1 MRKRRRKK
9 TEEEE
14 EEDRGPLENSEE
26 EVTEFVVAFIIAEK
40 ASARGLHAACCRPS
54 TLCR

>member
-26 EVTEFVVAFIIAEK
+26 EDTEFVVAFIIAEK
-40 ASARGLHAACCRPS
+40 ASARGLHAACCSIREH
-54 TLCR
+54 T